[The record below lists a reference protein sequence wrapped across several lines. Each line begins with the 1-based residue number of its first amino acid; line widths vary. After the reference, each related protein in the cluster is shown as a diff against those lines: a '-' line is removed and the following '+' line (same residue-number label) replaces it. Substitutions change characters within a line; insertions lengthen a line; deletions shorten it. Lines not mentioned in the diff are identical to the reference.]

1 MIRTE
6 LTPNEIIGWENIPI
20 FIAHLQICKSTTN
33 SGEFPVTRLNK
44 EVGAANRDR
53 IVKIY
58 EELRAN
64 GFYPLYVH
72 NGKICWGVV
81 TKSESLKLFDNHEL
95 EALRRLPLEKLMQIG
110 RAGYVRIVK
119 SVKVERAEDHELN
132 REEVCG

>member
-20 FIAHLQICKSTTN
+20 FIAHLQICKSATN
-33 SGEFPVTRLNK
+33 FGEFPASRLNK

-58 EELRAN
+58 AELRAN

-81 TKSESLKLFDNHEL
+81 TKSESQKLFEDKTLAEL
-95 EALRRLPLEKLMQIG
+95 QSTPLEKLMQMG
-110 RAGYVRIVK
+110 RTGYVRIVK
-119 SVKVERAEDHELN
+119 NVKIEKAEDYELN
-132 REEVCG
+132 REEVYG